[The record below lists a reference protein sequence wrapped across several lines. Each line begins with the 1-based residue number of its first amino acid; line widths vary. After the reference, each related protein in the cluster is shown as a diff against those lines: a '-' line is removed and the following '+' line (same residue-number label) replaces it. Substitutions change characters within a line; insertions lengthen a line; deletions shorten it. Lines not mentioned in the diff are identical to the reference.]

1 MRARMTSG
9 THALNLAFDFRALNV
24 FLAVAE
30 AGGMTAAARRL
41 GLTQPAVSQ
50 IMTRLETEL
59 GATLIDRGQ
68 RPYQPTPAG
77 EAFIAGARRLL
88 ADAERLQA
96 ATRNAAGA
104 TLPVARIGLIDS
116 FAATVGPH
124 LIRGLR
130 NQARHFSVWSGISP
144 NLTDDLVHRKLDFI
158 VTTDPMNTMGGI
170 ERHRLLREPFLL
182 VLPKRMARAIKEV
195 RLEDL
200 ARNHPFVRYSVR
212 SRIGAQI
219 EEYLHRLGLEVPQS
233 LEFDGSEPV
242 FAMVSGGL
250 AWAITTPL
258 CLIHGRT
265 AEMALAPI
273 PLPGP
278 SLSRTLYL
286 LCREG
291 EFGALP
297 RRIARDAR
305 DILRQTIKRE
315 GQATAP
321 WAVKETVVG

>member
-1 MRARMTSG
+1 MRSG
-9 THALNLAFDFRALNV
+9 IQALNLAFDLRTLNV

-30 AGGMTAAARRL
+30 AGGMTAAAREL

-59 GATLIDRGQ
+59 GAPLIDRGQ
-68 RPYQPTPAG
+68 RPYLTTPAG
-77 EAFIAGARRLL
+77 EAFVNGARRLL

-96 ATRNAAGA
+96 AIRDAAGA
-104 TLPVARIGLIDS
+104 TLPIARIGLIDS
-116 FAATVGPH
+116 FAATVGPP

-144 NLTDDLVHRKLDFI
+144 NLSGDLIHRKLDFI
-158 VTTDPMNTMGGI
+158 VTTDPMENLGGI
-170 ERHRLLREPFLL
+170 ERHRLLREPFVL
-182 VLPKRMARAIKEV
+182 VLPKRMARAIKDV

-219 EEYLHRLGLEVPQS
+219 EEYLRRLGLEVPQS

-242 FAMVSGGL
+242 FAMVSGGV

-265 AEMALAPI
+265 AGMDLAPL

-305 DILRQTIKRE
+305 DILRQIIKRE
-315 GQATAP
+315 GHATAP
-321 WAVKETVVG
+321 WAVKETVIG